1 MTQPAPGPDPA
12 REAHAAPASPA
23 ASPAA
28 SAPGTAAASAP
39 ASAPASTARS
49 ASPFRRPAFRRLT
62 VGWFASNLG
71 DSALYLM
78 LAVWVRELTGS
89 DAAGALVFLALGAPT
104 LLAPIVGHV
113 ADRVSR
119 RRLLIAANAGGAAL
133 VLSLLAVHG
142 PRDVWLIYVVTVG
155 YGLVAIV
162 TAAAQSGLLR
172 DMLPDAELG
181 SANGALSSID
191 NAMRIVSP
199 PLGTV
204 LYVAFGPWAVVLL
217 TSLCFVATTIVLL
230 TVRVAESPAILED
243 AHEPW
248 MRQVTAGFRHLLSEP
263 TLRLLTIV
271 LTSAFAANGLLN
283 ATIFPFVEVG
293 TGAGPEALGPLQAVQ
308 GAGAVLGGVTAAAVL
323 RRIGERLLVAW
334 GLGLLGAGLVVGLAF
349 LYGQPDAAWMRWA
362 GMGASQLLI
371 GFSVPWAIVGV
382 VTYRQR
388 VTPPRLQGRTSAA
401 LNAAINVPQLGFL
414 ALGAWLLAVLDFRI
428 LVGVCAAAMVA
439 AGIVCAAVRP
449 RSAA

>member
-1 MTQPAPGPDPA
+1 MRA
-12 REAHAAPASPA
+12 
-23 ASPAA
+23 
-28 SAPGTAAASAP
+28 
-39 ASAPASTARS
+39 

-62 VGWFASNLG
+62 LGWFATNLG
-71 DSALYLM
+71 DSALSLT

-104 LLAPIVGHV
+104 LLAPIVGHLV
-113 ADRVSR
+113 DRVPR
-119 RRLLIAANAGGAAL
+119 RRLLIGANAGGAAL
-133 VLSLLAVHG
+133 VLSLLAVRG
-142 PRDVWLIYVVTVG
+142 PEQVWLIFVVTFG
-155 YGLVAIV
+155 YGLVASL

-172 DMLPDAELG
+172 DMLPDDELG
-181 SANGALSSID
+181 AANGALSSID

-204 LYVAFGPWAVVLL
+204 LYVAIGPWAVVLL
-217 TSLCFVATTIVLL
+217 TAACFAATGIVLA
-230 TVRVAESPAILED
+230 TVRVDESPAMLED

-248 MRQVTAGFRHLLSEP
+248 IRQVTAGFRQLLAEP

-271 LTSAFAANGLLN
+271 MTLAFATNGLLN
-283 ATIFPFVEVG
+283 ATVFPFVEVG

-308 GAGAVLGGVTAAAVL
+308 GAGAVLGGLTAATVL

-349 LYGQPDAAWMRWA
+349 LYGQPDVAWMRWA
-362 GMGASQLLI
+362 GMSAAQLLI

-414 ALGAWLLAVLDFRI
+414 AFGAALLAVVDFRI
-428 LVGVCAAAMVA
+428 LVAVGAAAMVA
-439 AGIVCAAVRP
+439 AGIACAAVRP
-449 RSAA
+449 RSAPPAP